1 MMNDGGGGANATL
14 DGGLDSPSLAD
25 TCILVSICLMGTE
38 VMMVAPGGDAVSPAK
53 TQACQVPRFSGAGWR
68 RHGAGM
74 DGPCISPTLLFNNA
88 MSSAPWDG
96 MAWHAVCHQGAFLSV
111 PAPCFFK
118 SVVHARFVC
127 LH

>member
-1 MMNDGGGGANATL
+1 MVDDGGGANATL

-74 DGPCISPTLLFNNA
+74 DGPCISPTLLVNNA
-88 MSSAPWDG
+88 MSSAPWDA
-96 MAWHAVCHQGAFLSV
+96 MLCVTKALFYRSLLRVSLS
-111 PAPCFFK
+111 PWCMLGLID
-118 SVVHARFVC
+118 C